1 MKSYLKMD
9 FYRMLTSKYFGIG
22 ILGVVGVYGL
32 SLMQLKSQDVYL
44 LNYYIKFY
52 STYMVLL
59 IFGAVAYSNAMMEDL
74 EYKNYYLQIQKG
86 SFRKYIWS
94 KVITA
99 FISAVI
105 VMVLGTSIFCLMA
118 HFKMPLLS
126 PDNDMLEYLA
136 DGDYLSQLIT
146 PETIFW
152 YLIADAAMTGLMA
165 GIFSVF
171 AMWLSLFVKNQMFTV
186 MVPIV
191 GFYFFVN
198 YFTRI
203 FGENDYFKLNVI
215 YISNGKIFLIAIIWL
230 FILDVYL
237 ADYRSMAM
245 TLGLKDSFAIL
256 PHVQNDF
263 YFNKIMLLGGMIFFA
278 DIPFMSGEELYVVLK
293 IGKEKWSQINCCY
306 IVLSGV
312 LLSTL
317 LTVLS
322 LLTILPA
329 ISLKNEWG
337 TLYQTFAFSGTAD
350 CVIINSKAM
359 SYYSPYALMLN
370 IFLID
375 ALTFAFMGMLLY
387 TLSLFVSKIWSYVI
401 VVVLIF
407 LQSVF
412 GKMGLVLDNFL
423 PFSWISASHWRF
435 GYDRHRPDLI
445 YIYTAFCMLLFLLA
459 VISEWKIKRMDWVS
473 KEEHR

>member
-52 STYMVLL
+52 STYMLLL

-136 DGDYLSQLIT
+136 EGDYLSQLIT

-152 YLIADAAMTGLMA
+152 YLIADA
-165 GIFSVF
+165 
-171 AMWLSLFVKNQMFTV
+171 
-186 MVPIV
+186 
-191 GFYFFVN
+191 
-198 YFTRI
+198 
-203 FGENDYFKLNVI
+203 
-215 YISNGKIFLIAIIWL
+215 
-230 FILDVYL
+230 
-237 ADYRSMAM
+237 AM

-329 ISLKNEWG
+329 IRLKNEWG
-337 TLYQTFAFSGTAD
+337 TLYQTFAFSGTAG
-350 CVIINSKAM
+350 CVIINASAM

-435 GYDRHRPDLI
+435 GYDRRRPDLI

>member
-22 ILGVVGVYGL
+22 ILGVVGVYGF
-32 SLMQLKSQDVYL
+32 SLVQLKSQDVYL

-52 STYMVLL
+52 STYMLLL
-59 IFGAVAYSNAMMEDL
+59 IFGAVVYSNAMMEDL

-136 DGDYLSQLIT
+136 EGDYLSQLIT

-152 YLIADAAMTGLMA
+152 YLIADA
-165 GIFSVF
+165 
-171 AMWLSLFVKNQMFTV
+171 
-186 MVPIV
+186 
-191 GFYFFVN
+191 
-198 YFTRI
+198 
-203 FGENDYFKLNVI
+203 
-215 YISNGKIFLIAIIWL
+215 
-230 FILDVYL
+230 
-237 ADYRSMAM
+237 AM

-337 TLYQTFAFSGTAD
+337 TLYQTFAFSGTAG

-407 LQSVF
+407 WQSVF

>member
-52 STYMVLL
+52 STYMLLL

-105 VMVLGTSIFCLMA
+105 VMVLGTSVFCLMA

-152 YLIADAAMTGLMA
+152 YLIADA
-165 GIFSVF
+165 
-171 AMWLSLFVKNQMFTV
+171 
-186 MVPIV
+186 
-191 GFYFFVN
+191 
-198 YFTRI
+198 
-203 FGENDYFKLNVI
+203 
-215 YISNGKIFLIAIIWL
+215 
-230 FILDVYL
+230 
-237 ADYRSMAM
+237 AM

-337 TLYQTFAFSGTAD
+337 TLYQTFAFSGTAG

-423 PFSWISASHWRF
+423 PFSWISVSHWRF

>member
-1 MKSYLKMD
+1 MFRLMRLQERNFTIWRGNVKSYLKMD

-22 ILGVVGVYGL
+22 ILGVVGVYGF
-32 SLMQLKSQDVYL
+32 SLVQLKSQDVYL

-52 STYMVLL
+52 STYMLLL
-59 IFGAVAYSNAMMEDL
+59 IFGAVVYSNAMMEDL

-136 DGDYLSQLIT
+136 EGDYLSQLIT

-152 YLIADAAMTGLMA
+152 YLIADA
-165 GIFSVF
+165 
-171 AMWLSLFVKNQMFTV
+171 
-186 MVPIV
+186 
-191 GFYFFVN
+191 
-198 YFTRI
+198 
-203 FGENDYFKLNVI
+203 
-215 YISNGKIFLIAIIWL
+215 
-230 FILDVYL
+230 
-237 ADYRSMAM
+237 AM

-337 TLYQTFAFSGTAD
+337 TLYQTFAFSGTAG

>member
-22 ILGVVGVYGL
+22 ILGVVGVYGF
-32 SLMQLKSQDVYL
+32 SLVQLKSQDVYL

-52 STYMVLL
+52 STYMLLL

-86 SFRKYIWS
+86 SFGKYIWS

-136 DGDYLSQLIT
+136 EGDYLSQLIT

-152 YLIADAAMTGLMA
+152 YLIADA
-165 GIFSVF
+165 
-171 AMWLSLFVKNQMFTV
+171 
-186 MVPIV
+186 
-191 GFYFFVN
+191 
-198 YFTRI
+198 
-203 FGENDYFKLNVI
+203 
-215 YISNGKIFLIAIIWL
+215 
-230 FILDVYL
+230 
-237 ADYRSMAM
+237 AM

-337 TLYQTFAFSGTAD
+337 TLYQTFAFSGTAG
-350 CVIINSKAM
+350 CVIINASAM

>member
-22 ILGVVGVYGL
+22 ILGVVGVYGFL
-32 SLMQLKSQDVYL
+32 LVQLKSQDVYL

-52 STYMVLL
+52 STYMLLL

-152 YLIADAAMTGLMA
+152 YLIADA
-165 GIFSVF
+165 
-171 AMWLSLFVKNQMFTV
+171 
-186 MVPIV
+186 
-191 GFYFFVN
+191 
-198 YFTRI
+198 
-203 FGENDYFKLNVI
+203 
-215 YISNGKIFLIAIIWL
+215 
-230 FILDVYL
+230 
-237 ADYRSMAM
+237 AM

-337 TLYQTFAFSGTAD
+337 TLYQTFAFSGTAG

>member
-1 MKSYLKMD
+1 MD

-52 STYMVLL
+52 STYMLLL
-59 IFGAVAYSNAMMEDL
+59 IFGAVVYSNAMMEDL

-136 DGDYLSQLIT
+136 EGDYLSQLIT

-152 YLIADAAMTGLMA
+152 YLIADA
-165 GIFSVF
+165 
-171 AMWLSLFVKNQMFTV
+171 
-186 MVPIV
+186 
-191 GFYFFVN
+191 
-198 YFTRI
+198 
-203 FGENDYFKLNVI
+203 
-215 YISNGKIFLIAIIWL
+215 
-230 FILDVYL
+230 
-237 ADYRSMAM
+237 AM

-337 TLYQTFAFSGTAD
+337 TLYQTFAFSGTAG
-350 CVIINSKAM
+350 CVLINASAM

>member
-1 MKSYLKMD
+1 MFRLMRLQERNFTIWRGNVKSYLKMD

-52 STYMVLL
+52 STYMLLL

-152 YLIADAAMTGLMA
+152 YLIADA
-165 GIFSVF
+165 
-171 AMWLSLFVKNQMFTV
+171 
-186 MVPIV
+186 
-191 GFYFFVN
+191 
-198 YFTRI
+198 
-203 FGENDYFKLNVI
+203 
-215 YISNGKIFLIAIIWL
+215 
-230 FILDVYL
+230 
-237 ADYRSMAM
+237 AM

-337 TLYQTFAFSGTAD
+337 TLYQTFAFSGTAG

>member
-52 STYMVLL
+52 STYMLLL

-136 DGDYLSQLIT
+136 EGDYLSQLIT

-152 YLIADAAMTGLMA
+152 YLIADA
-165 GIFSVF
+165 
-171 AMWLSLFVKNQMFTV
+171 
-186 MVPIV
+186 
-191 GFYFFVN
+191 
-198 YFTRI
+198 
-203 FGENDYFKLNVI
+203 
-215 YISNGKIFLIAIIWL
+215 
-230 FILDVYL
+230 
-237 ADYRSMAM
+237 AM

-337 TLYQTFAFSGTAD
+337 TLYQTFAFSGTAG

>member
-1 MKSYLKMD
+1 MFRLMRLQERNFTIWRGNVKSYLKMD

-52 STYMVLL
+52 STYMLLL

-152 YLIADAAMTGLMA
+152 YLIADAAMT
-165 GIFSVF
+165 
-171 AMWLSLFVKNQMFTV
+171 
-186 MVPIV
+186 
-191 GFYFFVN
+191 
-198 YFTRI
+198 
-203 FGENDYFKLNVI
+203 
-215 YISNGKIFLIAIIWL
+215 
-230 FILDVYL
+230 
-237 ADYRSMAM
+237 
-245 TLGLKDSFAIL
+245 LGLKDSFAIL

-329 ISLKNEWG
+329 IRLKNEWG
-337 TLYQTFAFSGTAD
+337 TLYQTFAFSGTAG
-350 CVIINSKAM
+350 CVIINASAM

-435 GYDRHRPDLI
+435 GYDRRRPDLI

>member
-52 STYMVLL
+52 STYMLLL

-152 YLIADAAMTGLMA
+152 YLIADA
-165 GIFSVF
+165 
-171 AMWLSLFVKNQMFTV
+171 
-186 MVPIV
+186 
-191 GFYFFVN
+191 
-198 YFTRI
+198 
-203 FGENDYFKLNVI
+203 
-215 YISNGKIFLIAIIWL
+215 
-230 FILDVYL
+230 
-237 ADYRSMAM
+237 AM

-337 TLYQTFAFSGTAD
+337 TLYQTFAFSGTAG

-435 GYDRHRPDLI
+435 GYDRRRPDLI

>member
-22 ILGVVGVYGL
+22 ILGVVGVYGF
-32 SLMQLKSQDVYL
+32 SLVQLKSQDVYL

-52 STYMVLL
+52 STYMLLL
-59 IFGAVAYSNAMMEDL
+59 IFGAVVYSNAMMEDL

-152 YLIADAAMTGLMA
+152 YLIADA
-165 GIFSVF
+165 
-171 AMWLSLFVKNQMFTV
+171 
-186 MVPIV
+186 
-191 GFYFFVN
+191 
-198 YFTRI
+198 
-203 FGENDYFKLNVI
+203 
-215 YISNGKIFLIAIIWL
+215 
-230 FILDVYL
+230 
-237 ADYRSMAM
+237 AM

-337 TLYQTFAFSGTAD
+337 TLYQTFAFSGTAG
-350 CVIINSKAM
+350 CVLINASAM

>member
-1 MKSYLKMD
+1 MRLQERNFTIWRGNVKSYLKMD

-22 ILGVVGVYGL
+22 ILGVVGVYGF
-32 SLMQLKSQDVYL
+32 SLVQLKSQDVYL

-52 STYMVLL
+52 STYMLLL
-59 IFGAVAYSNAMMEDL
+59 IFGAVVYSNAMMEDL

-136 DGDYLSQLIT
+136 EGDYLSQLIT

-152 YLIADAAMTGLMA
+152 YLIADA
-165 GIFSVF
+165 
-171 AMWLSLFVKNQMFTV
+171 
-186 MVPIV
+186 
-191 GFYFFVN
+191 
-198 YFTRI
+198 
-203 FGENDYFKLNVI
+203 
-215 YISNGKIFLIAIIWL
+215 
-230 FILDVYL
+230 
-237 ADYRSMAM
+237 AM

-337 TLYQTFAFSGTAD
+337 TLYQTFAFSGTAG
-350 CVIINSKAM
+350 CVIINASAM

>member
-52 STYMVLL
+52 STYMLLL
-59 IFGAVAYSNAMMEDL
+59 IFGAVVYSNAMMEDL

-152 YLIADAAMTGLMA
+152 YLIADAAMT
-165 GIFSVF
+165 
-171 AMWLSLFVKNQMFTV
+171 
-186 MVPIV
+186 
-191 GFYFFVN
+191 
-198 YFTRI
+198 
-203 FGENDYFKLNVI
+203 
-215 YISNGKIFLIAIIWL
+215 
-230 FILDVYL
+230 
-237 ADYRSMAM
+237 
-245 TLGLKDSFAIL
+245 LGLKDSFAIL

-293 IGKEKWSQINCCY
+293 IGKEKWSQINCRY

-337 TLYQTFAFSGTAD
+337 TLYQTFAFSGTAG
-350 CVIINSKAM
+350 CVLINASAM